1 MECVL
6 NRIAVD
12 QLLHQKGRQ
21 YKGQQGKYLAATKI
35 QVCITLIE
43 ICVDCCLGHISDVS
57 SKDGLYRVSS

>member
-6 NRIAVD
+6 NRMAVD

-35 QVCITLIE
+35 QVCIFTLMKYVVI
-43 ICVDCCLGHISDVS
+43 VV
-57 SKDGLYRVSS
+57 